1 MVSAPPNNN
10 ESYYSNLG
18 SSNSARVEFPAD
30 GIYQLSLAA
39 FNACGHSLGYP
50 ATLDIDV
57 AGTGYYYSSCAS
69 SYPNPASNILNI
81 EIDQQAISR
90 VKALEQ
96 TTTGGKQ
103 LKIDPAYDIRL
114 YDGQGNLLRNAKTKG
129 GTVQFNVANLANGIY
144 YLHIYDGTGN
154 KPEMRQ
160 IVVEH

>member
-18 SSNSARVEFPAD
+18 SDKSAMVRFPAD
-30 GIYQLSLAA
+30 GIYRLSLAA

-57 AGTGYYYSSCAS
+57 AGTGYYSM
-69 SYPNPASNILNI
+69 SYPNPASDILNI
-81 EIDQQAISR
+81 EIDAAAISR
-90 VKALEQ
+90 TKALEQ

-114 YDGQGNLLRNAKTKG
+114 YDYQGNLLRNAKTKG
-129 GTVQFNVANLANGIY
+129 GTVQFNVANLPNGIY
-144 YLHIYDGTGN
+144 YLHVYDGVN
-154 KPEMRQ
+154 EKPEMRQ